1 MKKSLFVAVAML
13 VSGSV
18 FSATDHYFLRDGN
31 HVHHLKI
38 TTVGDEIS
46 ASTDVDF
53 EPNAGEQGGAA
64 CSAAVSGEAKK
75 LSESELVLKKQIEGE
90 ARYCSVQIH
99 LTPTGA
105 RLEQSPDCT
114 YYAAG
119 ICHFDS
125 DGKEL
130 VKIK

>member
-1 MKKSLFVAVAML
+1 MKKSLFLAVAL
-13 VSGSV
+13 LISGGV
-18 FSATDHYFLRDGN
+18 LAATDHYILRDGN

-38 TTVGDEIS
+38 TTLGDEIT
-46 ASTDVDF
+46 ASTDIDF

-75 LSESELVLKKQIEGE
+75 VGENELVLKKQIAGE

-105 RLEQSPDCT
+105 KLEQSPDCT

-125 DGKEL
+125 NGKEL